1 VKRLKYY
8 NKSKALFSVLKG
20 MIFRILFLSGA
31 SGKKLRIGKNVV
43 LRGELRVGDN
53 VRLESNVKIYNYT
66 DIGDNVIIG
75 DNVELRSNG
84 TSKVVIGKNTSI
96 NRNSMIMG
104 LVTIGKNC
112 AIAPGCVIVGSNH
125 NFDNKKEN
133 IKEQG
138 LSRKGIIIDD
148 DVWFGANVVVLD
160 GVKIGKGSV
169 IGAGSV
175 VTKSIPEYSI
185 AVGNPCKIIKQRN
198 K

>member
-1 VKRLKYY
+1 MKRLKYY
-8 NKSKALFSVLKG
+8 NKIKALLSIIKG
-20 MIFRILFLSGA
+20 LIFKFLFLSNN
-31 SGKKLRIGKNVV
+31 SGTKLRIGRNVV
-43 LRGELRVGDN
+43 LRGKLSIGNN

-66 DIGDNVIIG
+66 FIGDNVIIG

-84 TSKVVIGKNTSI
+84 TSKVVIGENTSI

-104 LVTIGKNC
+104 LVTIGNNC

-125 NFDNKKEN
+125 SFDNSKEN
-133 IKEQG
+133 IKDQG
-138 LSRKGIIIDD
+138 LSRKGIIVED

-160 GVKIGKGSV
+160 GVKIGKGCV

-185 AVGNPCKIIKQRN
+185 AVGNPCKVIKQRN
-198 K
+198 